1 MGKLTPSLILK
12 NKHNVDFALV
22 PLAIIVIEF
31 SVFIIQLSSE
41 PNINFG
47 NLILLRVIHTIA
59 MIAISSLVSQLYRI
73 LKKPALSYQT
83 LAITAILVLIP
94 GDIIHAYFAS
104 VLQIELVSIYR
115 RIGIILIQGSFW
127 FPAIM
132 IVLGYRREIIE
143 QFKVYGQRLITETRL
158 RSRTSDEFQALGKE
172 IQTRIREELN
182 ELCSALKDSLTIV
195 RNSSVTLLERN
206 LNTRAILTGEDLR
219 KFSRRLESFQDSKS
233 RPVFI
238 SKDQRSLILLA
249 QQFRALYAA
258 AVLKAPLGIWAY
270 VTVLIALATPPFIY
284 FHSFLELLFSIPVL
298 VILIFISASIIS
310 RIQRI
315 DSARARN
322 ISSVLIFLSGGLPF
336 AIDSTWQITNPDPRA
351 QVPLLVTAVALP
363 LTYYMFMEVFQVLRP
378 RALRLIENNDLRA
391 GKALQNQITKTVTE
405 EFSHNLSHQWA
416 VFIHGKILTRLAA
429 TALKLE
435 TVAKQENRKAFDEA
449 LETLEPLLADPAA
462 EFDETPRNLQAEVIA
477 RLEPWQGLLE
487 INLFIDPALKSLNNA
502 RVRDLGEV
510 MEELLSNSIRHG
522 KAKKINLRLVPSGTN
537 EIEIISTDDSTVE
550 LTSKSQNAGLG
561 TRIFNLASDGR
572 WTITRQK
579 SATEFRLTMAL

>member
-1 MGKLTPSLILK
+1 MRKLIPGLILK
-12 NKHNVDFALV
+12 KKHNIDFSLV

-31 SVFIIQLSSE
+31 SVFITQLSSE

-59 MIAISSLVSQLYRI
+59 MITISSLVSQLYRV

-94 GDIIHAYFAS
+94 GDIIHAFFAS
-104 VLQIELVSIYR
+104 VFEIELVSIYR
-115 RIGIILIQGSFW
+115 RIGIILIQGFFW

-158 RSRTSDEFQALGKE
+158 RSRTSEEFKTLGKE
-172 IQTRIREELN
+172 IQIRIRGELY
-182 ELCSALKDSLTIV
+182 ELCSALKDSLTTV

-206 LNTRAILTGEDLR
+206 LYTRAILAGEDLR
-219 KFSRRLESFQDSKS
+219 KFSRRLESFQDIKS
-233 RPVFI
+233 RPLLN

-249 QQFRALYAA
+249 QQFRVLYAT

-270 VTVLIALATPPFIY
+270 VTVLIALATPPFFY
-284 FHSFLELLFSIPVL
+284 FHSFRELLFSIPIL
-298 VILIFISASIIS
+298 VIFIFISASIIR

-315 DSARARN
+315 DSTRAR
-322 ISSVLIFLSGGLPF
+322 ILSSALIFLSGGLPF
-336 AIDSTWQITNPDPRA
+336 AIDSTWQIINPDPQV

-363 LTYYMFMEVFQVLRP
+363 LTYYLFMEVFQVLRP

-391 GKALQNQITKTVTE
+391 GKALQNQVTKTVTA

-435 TVAKQENRKAFDEA
+435 TLAKQENSKAFDET
-449 LETLEPLLADPAA
+449 LDTLESLLADPAA
-462 EFDETPRNLQAEVIA
+462 QFDETPRDLQAEVNA

-487 INLFIDPALKSLNNA
+487 INLFIDPALQSVKNS

-522 KAKKINLRLVPSGTN
+522 KAKKIDLKLVPSAKN
-537 EIEIISTDDSTVE
+537 EIEIISTDDSTDE
-550 LTSKSQNAGLG
+550 PPAKSQNAGLG

-572 WTITRQK
+572 WSITRHN
-579 SATEFRLTMAL
+579 SATEFRLTMAM